1 MFLLFWCVPDGHI
14 SATPCLAVF
23 RAAAAMA
30 ETLLFS
36 YGGNS
41 PHAAGA
47 RLKSE
52 TRCLETTHWACLK
65 SEL

>member
-23 RAAAAMA
+23 RAGRRHGRDPA
-30 ETLLFS
+30 LLVR
-36 YGGNS
+36 GNS